1 MIDLISKI
9 LFTISEKDTR
19 LSLLTDIQISTS
31 SEEVNQACIDLREQ
45 IVDGTFIEPSLE
57 IDDLI

>member
-9 LFTISEKDTR
+9 LVTISEESTR

-45 IVDGTFIEPSLE
+45 IVDGTFKGEE
-57 IDDLI
+57 IKINDLI